1 MGRGERRHL
10 GDVVLFTFFLSLYL
24 ASFPPHPFPL
34 HPLSL
39 FSTSALSPFSP
50 SPFSLLL
57 SSLSLIPSSTF
68 PPPLTL
74 QSQQL
79 RSTNSS
85 QFWDFLCEVLEL
97 QDIQEQ
103 RRPLSDSQRV
113 KFAKEIKGTCMYVYK
128 LCSYCEVGNYNLTHL
143 TDTPQQQDTHD
154 ITETSGSSNCP
165 SVHLYTN
172 YT

>member
-1 MGRGERRHL
+1 MSGKRGKKTSR
-10 GDVVLFTFFLSLYL
+10 GCCLFTFFLSLYL

-79 RSTNSS
+79 HSTNSS
-85 QFWDFLCEVLEL
+85 QFWTF
-97 QDIQEQ
+97 
-103 RRPLSDSQRV
+103 SV
-113 KFAKEIKGTCMYVYK
+113 KFWSCRTFRSREDPCQTRKESSLRRRLKVHVCTC
-128 LCSYCEVGNYNLTHL
+128 
-143 TDTPQQQDTHD
+143 
-154 ITETSGSSNCP
+154 
-165 SVHLYTN
+165 TN
-172 YT
+172 FAVTVR

>member
-1 MGRGERRHL
+1 MLSVHILPLSISCLLPTSSFSPSSSLSFLHL
-10 GDVVLFTFFLSLYL
+10 RLVPILS
-24 ASFPPHPFPL
+24 
-34 HPLSL
+34 LSL
-39 FSTSALSPFSP
+39 FSPPLISLSHSLLNFSP
-50 SPFSLLL
+50 SPHPAVSATAFYK
-57 SSLSLIPSSTF
+57 
-68 PPPLTL
+68 
-74 QSQQL
+74 QQPVL
-79 RSTNSS
+79 
-85 QFWDFLCEVLEL
+85 DFLCEVLEL

-128 LCSYCEVGNYNLTHL
+128 LCSYREVGNYNLIPLNRHPPTA
-143 TDTPQQQDTHD
+143 DTHD